1 MGHGKRT
8 GTILAKSRSVSRSST
23 MLECLLVT
31 NTRISDSIG
40 WYTYRTCIRKSG
52 ERSGLHV
59 VRCNPSVR
67 GIQQADA
74 ALAWLPQCAHL
85 SSLYRVVL
93 ALRADQLGEGGEV
106 VLDLHPRHLDKLASK
121 QDLALLREDCHRQ
134 ADLRAHVSKCHSAIL
149 NGVRCTLSYV
159 LIT

>member
-1 MGHGKRT
+1 
-8 GTILAKSRSVSRSST
+8 

-40 WYTYRTCIRKSG
+40 WYTYRTCIRESV
-52 ERSGLHV
+52 ERSGPH
-59 VRCNPSVR
+59 VRCTLIAR
-67 GIQQADA
+67 GIQQAEA
-74 ALAWLPQCAHL
+74 APSAHL
-85 SSLYRVVL
+85 CSLYRVVL

-106 VLDLHPRHLDKLASK
+106 VLDLHPRHLDKLARK
-121 QDLALLREDCHRQ
+121 QDLALLREDCHRE
-134 ADLRAHVSKCHSAIL
+134 ADLRAHTSKCHSAIL